1 MLLVESLD
9 DTYLLDLK
17 SFEFFGNR
25 SLILGTFD
33 TLNIVDIIIAFN
45 YGSHHVVS
53 DCQTIF
59 TSLLDLLRAQLF
71 RFYGVL

>member
-17 SFEFFGNR
+17 GFEFLGNR

-33 TLNIVDIIIAFN
+33 ALNIVDTIIAFN

-53 DCQTIF
+53 DCQTTF

-71 RFYGVL
+71 RFDGVL